1 MSEST
6 PSNAA
11 PHTANPD
18 IAALYLVTV
27 VTVHD
32 EGAWHP
38 AHEVAARLGTLHVI
52 TAWNP
57 GDERPSREEN
67 DRANRALRADLEV
80 LNLEALHLAAR
91 GLAPLPALGSDPN
104 SPHAEESW
112 AVTGLDDRAAR
123 ELGAKYRQVAVFR
136 ITAARQTLLGCFADW
151 ELGREV

>member
-1 MSEST
+1 MSESTPSNPT

-18 IAALYLVTV
+18 IAALYLATV
-27 VTVHD
+27 VTIHD
-32 EGAWHP
+32 AGAWRP

-67 DRANRALRADLEV
+67 DRANRALRADLEA
-80 LNLEALHLAAR
+80 LNLEAR

-112 AVTGLDDRAAR
+112 AVTGLDDRTTR
-123 ELGAKYRQVAVFR
+123 ELGAKYRQIAVFR
-136 ITAARQTLLGCFADW
+136 ITAERQTVLGCEGEW
-151 ELGREV
+151 ELGRSA